1 MTLPQRSPR
10 RRFLPAL
17 LRPGAQ
23 RRTALALLASCA
35 GMALACGPPARAG
48 LGPEA
53 SLASSAEAQSQ
64 FRALRE
70 QWTNTPPEARVGLEH
85 AFTTFIQRFPQDPQG
100 RWIRIYLAWIALSRG
115 DLPLSERW
123 LGLADPGPYGAA
135 SDLSEVVRASIDLA
149 AGRAPIAYAKL
160 YALEGRLIDPDDRL
174 LCLDRLVLASLAV
187 QRYEDAVH
195 QMLELAALAARR
207 HRERLWRTLEPRL
220 AEVPLPV
227 LESTLP
233 GLSVSAIQ
241 SPSVRPA
248 ERAAAVDWMRQQ
260 ILEVLSRSAI
270 SHQDVELA
278 QRLVA
283 NGPLAGSGS
292 ASAAGNGTTPDGA
305 AGSSGAP
312 DRSELLWLAT
322 QGSLTPSIRGRTLG
336 LVLELGDPVTR
347 QRSLDVASGIAL
359 TLDLAQ
365 RSADAGQTLLE
376 TRPVDAGSLADTLAR
391 LAGDGAGLLVAGLDA
406 HGAAVAAEFAAT
418 HAIPVLLLEEPEG
431 AAAEL
436 PAATYLVGADD
447 TAANQ
452 ILRKALEPRVDAVLS
467 VGSATAPCTDHTS
480 GLPPELALVEAE
492 VRRPGLL
499 LLGGVECSALLG
511 ALDRRWTLGLGLS
524 ALLLPRED
532 LRAHE
537 VWTLAAGRWPR
548 LDAAADAEASRW
560 HAKKGR
566 APGWY
571 EALGHDI
578 ARIAEAA
585 LPAAAPNAVRD
596 PASVAEA
603 HRQIVSR
610 LDALSQ
616 ADLWTSSEGK
626 FKGRR
631 LLRQFRVQRLEP

>member
-1 MTLPQRSPR
+1 VAAQRLLR
-10 RRFLPAL
+10 RRRLWCAAGAIAASSL
-17 LRPGAQ
+17 LGCGASK
-23 RRTALALLASCA
+23 RT
-35 GMALACGPPARAG
+35 G
-48 LGPEA
+48 LGPEV
-53 SLASSAEAQSQ
+53 SLASSPEAQAQ

-70 QWTNTPPEARVGLEH
+70 QWTNTPPDARVGLER
-85 AFTTFIQRFPQDPQG
+85 AFTSFIQRFPDDREG

-135 SDLSEVVRASIDLA
+135 SDLAEVVRASIDLA
-149 AGRAPIAYAKL
+149 AGRAPTAYAKL
-160 YALEGRLIDPDDRL
+160 FALEGRLIDPDDRM

-187 QRYEDAVH
+187 RRYEDAVH

-227 LESTLP
+227 LEATLP
-233 GLSVSAIQ
+233 GLSVSAIE

-270 SHQDVELA
+270 THQDVELA

-283 NGPLAGSGS
+283 SGPIAGGAGAG
-292 ASAAGNGTTPDGA
+292 ASVAGGGT
-305 AGSSGAP
+305 SSKGAP

-336 LVLELGDPVTR
+336 LALELGDPITR
-347 QRSLDVASGIAL
+347 QRSLDVASGISV

-365 RSADAGQTLLE
+365 RAAEAEQPQLE
-376 TRPVDAGSLADTLAR
+376 TRPVDGGALGDTLAR

-431 AAAEL
+431 GGEL
-436 PAATYLVGADD
+436 PPFTYLVGADEG
-447 TAANQ
+447 AASQ
-452 ILRKALEPRVDAVLS
+452 LLRKALEPRTDALLS
-467 VGSATAPCTDHTS
+467 VGASTAPCSDHAS
-480 GLPPELALVEAE
+480 ELPPELSQAQSE

-499 LLGGVECSALLG
+499 VLGGAECSSLLG
-511 ALDRRWTLGLGLS
+511 ALDRRWTIGLGLS
-524 ALLLPRED
+524 ALGLPLDD
-532 LRAHE
+532 LRPHE
-537 VWTLAAGRWPR
+537 VWTLAAGRLPR
-548 LDAAADAEASRW
+548 LEPGQDPEASRW
-560 HAKKGR
+560 FSKKGH

-585 LPAAAPNAVRD
+585 LPPAAPASVRD
-596 PASVAEA
+596 PASVADT
-603 HRQIVSR
+603 HRQIVAR
-610 LDALSQ
+610 LDTSSQ
-616 ADLWTSSEGK
+616 RELWTSTEGK
-626 FKGRR
+626 FEQRR
-631 LLRQFRVQRLEP
+631 LVRQLRALRVEPSGAP

>member
-1 MTLPQRSPR
+1 MSRAPLLSS
-10 RRFLPAL
+10 LAL
-17 LRPGAQ
+17 GG
-23 RRTALALLASCA
+23 ALAASSLPGCGA
-35 GMALACGPPARAG
+35 GKHTG
-48 LGPEA
+48 LGPEV
-53 SLASSAEAQSQ
+53 SLASSPEAQAQ

-70 QWTNTPPEARVGLEH
+70 QWTNTPPDARVGLER
-85 AFTTFIQRFPQDPQG
+85 AFTAFIQRFPDDSEG

-135 SDLSEVVRASIDLA
+135 SDLAEVVRASIDLA
-149 AGRAPIAYAKL
+149 AGRAPTAYAKL
-160 YALEGRLIDPDDRL
+160 FALEGRLIDPDDRM

-187 QRYEDAVH
+187 KRYEDAVH

-227 LESTLP
+227 LEATLP
-233 GLSVSAIQ
+233 GLSVSAIE

-270 SHQDVELA
+270 TRQDVELA

-283 NGPLAGSGS
+283 SGPIAAAGS
-292 ASAAGNGTTPDGA
+292 ASGGPAAGA
-305 AGSSGAP
+305 SSGKRSP

-336 LVLELGDPVTR
+336 LALELGDPVTR
-347 QRSLDVASGIAL
+347 QRSLDVVSGISV
-359 TLDLAQ
+359 TLALAQ
-365 RSADAGQTLLE
+365 RAADDQQPQLE
-376 TRPVDAGSLADTLAR
+376 TRPVDGGALGDTLAR

-431 AAAEL
+431 GGEL
-436 PAATYLVGADD
+436 PPFSYLVGADD
-447 TAANQ
+447 GAASHV
-452 ILRKALEPRVDAVLS
+452 LRKALEQRTDALLS
-467 VGSATAPCTDHTS
+467 VGASTAPCSDHAS
-480 GLPPELALVEAE
+480 ELPPELLQSQSE

-499 LLGGVECSALLG
+499 VLGGIECSSLLG
-511 ALDRRWTLGLGLS
+511 ALDRRWTIGFGLS
-524 ALLLPRED
+524 ALGLPLDD

-537 VWTLAAGRWPR
+537 VWTLVAGRLPH
-548 LDAAADAEASRW
+548 LEPSQDPEASRW
-560 HAKKGR
+560 FSKKGH

-571 EALGHDI
+571 EALGHDL
-578 ARIAEAA
+578 ARIAEAV
-585 LPAAAPNAVRD
+585 LPAATQESVRD
-596 PASVAEA
+596 PASVADT
-603 HRQIVSR
+603 HRQIVAR
-610 LDALSQ
+610 LDTLSQ
-616 ADLWTSSEGK
+616 HELWTSSEGK
-626 FKGRR
+626 FERRR
-631 LLRQFRVQRLEP
+631 LVRQLRAQRVEPAAVP

>member
-1 MTLPQRSPR
+1 MTL
-10 RRFLPAL
+10 
-17 LRPGAQ
+17 AQ
-23 RRTALALLASCA
+23 RLSRRGSSPARRGAARRSLAFTLIASCA
-35 GMALACGPPARAG
+35 SAALACGPRARTG

-53 SLASSAEAQSQ
+53 ALASSAEAQSQ

-70 QWTNTPPEARVGLEH
+70 QWTNTPPDARVGLER
-85 AFTTFIQRFPQDPQG
+85 AFTTFIQRFPEDPQG
-100 RWIRIYLAWIALSRG
+100 RWIRIYLAWIALSRA
-115 DLPLSERW
+115 DLPLAERW

-195 QMLELAALAARR
+195 QILELAALAARR

-227 LESTLP
+227 LESTLA
-233 GLSVSAIQ
+233 GLSVSSIE

-248 ERAAAVDWMRQQ
+248 ERAAAVEWMRQQ

-270 SHQDVELA
+270 SHKDVELA

-283 NGPLAGSGS
+283 NSPLAGNS
-292 ASAAGNGTTPDGA
+292 SAASVSNRGGSGA
-305 AGSSGAP
+305 GVQAAP

-347 QRSLDVASGIAL
+347 QRSLDVAGGIAL

-365 RSADAGQTLLE
+365 RSADASQVLLE

-391 LAGDGAGLLVAGLDA
+391 LAGEGAGLLVAGLDA
-406 HGAAVAAEFAAT
+406 HGAAIAAEFAAT

-431 AAAEL
+431 GPAEL
-436 PAATYLVGADD
+436 PSSTYVVGADD
-447 TAANQ
+447 AATQ
-452 ILRKALEPRVDAVLS
+452 QLLRKALEPRVEALLS
-467 VGSATAPCTDHTS
+467 IGSAAVPCSEGS
-480 GLPPELALVEAE
+480 GLPRELALAESE

-499 LLGGVECSALLG
+499 IVGGIECSALLG
-511 ALDRRWTLGLGLS
+511 GLDRRWTLGLGLS
-524 ALLLPRED
+524 ALGLPGED

-548 LDAAADAEASRW
+548 LDASADAESKRW
-560 HAKKGR
+560 YARKGR
-566 APGWY
+566 GPTWY
-571 EALGHDI
+571 EALGHDV

-585 LPAAAPNAVRD
+585 LPAASPNVVRD
-596 PASVAEA
+596 PASVAA
-603 HRQIVSR
+603 SHRQIVAR
-610 LDALSQ
+610 LDALGQ
-616 ADLWTSSEGK
+616 TDLWTSSEGK
-626 FKGRR
+626 FESRR
-631 LLRQFRVQRLEP
+631 LVRQFRTQRLQP

>member
-1 MTLPQRSPR
+1 MPPRWPR
-10 RRFLPAL
+10 RRARLPR
-17 LRPGAQ
+17 LRSGA
-23 RRTALALLASCA
+23 AGLALLA
-35 GMALACGPPARAG
+35 ALADCGPARTG
-48 LGPEA
+48 LGPEV
-53 SLASSAEAQSQ
+53 SLADSAEAQAQ

-70 QWTNTPPEARVGLEH
+70 QWISTPPDARVGLER
-85 AFTTFIQRFPQDPQG
+85 AFTNFIQRFPEDPEG

-115 DLPLSERW
+115 DLPLAERW

-135 SDLSEVVRASIDLA
+135 SDLSEVVRAAIDLA

-160 YALEGRLIDPDDRL
+160 FALEGRLIDPDDRI

-248 ERAAAVDWMRQQ
+248 ERAAAVAWMRQQ

-270 SHQDVELA
+270 NRQDVELA

-283 NGPLAGSGS
+283 SGPIAGSN
-292 ASAAGNGTTPDGA
+292 ASAGSDTGAAEPGGAKGGTPDH
-305 AGSSGAP
+305 
-312 DRSELLWLAT
+312 SELLWLAT
-322 QGSLTPSIRGRTLG
+322 QGGLTPTIRGRTLG
-336 LVLELGDPVTR
+336 LALELGDPITR
-347 QRSLDVASGIAL
+347 QRSLDVVSGIAL

-365 RSADAGQTLLE
+365 RDVTGDQLQLE
-376 TRPVDAGSLADTLAR
+376 TRPVDGGALSDTLAR

-406 HGAAVAAEFAAT
+406 HGAAVAAQFAAT
-418 HAIPVLLLEEPEG
+418 HGIPVLLLEEPEG
-431 AAAEL
+431 AHADL
-436 PAATYLVGADD
+436 PASTYLVGTDD
-447 TAANQ
+447 DAANQ
-452 ILRKALEPRVDAVLS
+452 VLRAALEPRVDAVLAL
-467 VGSATAPCTDHTS
+467 GSAAAPCSDHAS
-480 GLPPELALVEAE
+480 GLPPELVLAESE

-499 LLGGVECSALLG
+499 LLGGVECSSVLG

-524 ALLLPRED
+524 ALGLTGEE
-532 LRAHE
+532 LRVHE
-537 VWTLAAGRWPR
+537 VWTLAAGRLPR
-548 LDAAADAEASRW
+548 LEASRDAEVSRW
-560 HAKKGR
+560 YAKKGR
-566 APGWY
+566 APSWY

-578 ARIAEAA
+578 ARIADAA
-585 LPAAAPNAVRD
+585 LPPAPERLVRD
-596 PASVAEA
+596 PASVAA
-603 HRQIVSR
+603 THRRIASR
-610 LDALSQ
+610 LDASQ
-616 ADLWTSSEGK
+616 QPELWTSTEGK

-631 LLRQFRVQRLEP
+631 LLRQFSAQRLEPRAKERAE